1 MWLHPRLPL
10 SVARLAFLLALL
22 VSLGAQVIEFEQ
34 NGLRYKTLTRNGVTI
49 MFAPLPSHVREYSI
63 VQVAVSNGSKIAW
76 TVKPEDFTYQ
86 RDDGSIAEASPALK
100 VVTSLVEK
108 ASRHDVIKLVSTYEA
123 GIYGNSRL
131 QSTNGYEVRR
141 RNALAE
147 VTSARLKAAA
157 AASAIALVST
167 KLSPGDSTDGAVF
180 FANSGKPLGPG
191 KLRIHAAGENFE
203 FKSEPELILR

>member
-1 MWLHPRLPL
+1 MSLRPRLPIL
-10 SVARLAFLLALL
+10 VARLAILLA
-22 VSLGAQVIEFEQ
+22 VCSSLRTQTIEFEQ
-34 NGLRYKTLTRNGVTI
+34 NGLRYKTLTKNGVTI
-49 MFAPLPSHVREYSI
+49 MFAPLPSHVREFSI

-86 RDDGSIAEASPALK
+86 RNNGSVAEASPALT
-100 VVTSLVEK
+100 VVNSLIEK

-123 GIYGNSRL
+123 GLYGNSRL

-157 AASAIALVST
+157 AASAIAMVST
-167 KLSPGDSTDGAVF
+167 RLNPGESTDGAVF

-191 KLRIHAAGENFE
+191 KLRVHAAGENFE
-203 FKSEPELILR
+203 FKSEPELVLR

>member
-1 MWLHPRLPL
+1 MWSRLRLPL
-10 SVARLAFLLALL
+10 FLAQLLCLIALSS
-22 VSLGAQVIEFEQ
+22 SLGAQVIEFEQ
-34 NGLRYKTLTRNGVTI
+34 SGLRYKTLTKNGFTI

-86 RDDGSIAEASPALK
+86 RDDGTLAEASPAVK

-108 ASRHDVIKLVSTYEA
+108 ASKHDVIKLVSTYEA

-157 AASAIALVST
+157 AASAIALVAT
-167 KLSPGDSTDGAVF
+167 KLGPGESTDGAVF

-203 FKSEPELILR
+203 FKSEPELLLR

>member
-1 MWLHPRLPL
+1 MSLHPQLPFL
-10 SVARLAFLLALL
+10 VARLVILLAFCP
-22 VSLGAQVIEFEQ
+22 SLWTQTIEFEQ
-34 NGLRYKTLTRNGVTI
+34 NGLRYKTLTKNGVTI
-49 MFAPLPSHVREYSI
+49 MFAPLPSHVREFSI

-86 RDDGSIAEASPALK
+86 RDDGSTAQASPALQ
-100 VVTSLVEK
+100 VVNSLIEK

-123 GIYGNSRL
+123 GLYGNTRL

-157 AASAIALVST
+157 AASAIAMVST
-167 KLSPGDSTDGAVF
+167 RLSPGESTDGAVF

-191 KLRIHAAGENFE
+191 KLRVHAAGENFE
-203 FKSEPELILR
+203 FKSEPELVLR

>member
-1 MWLHPRLPL
+1 MSLRPRLPIL
-10 SVARLAFLLALL
+10 VARLAILLA
-22 VSLGAQVIEFEQ
+22 VCSSLRTQTIEFEQ
-34 NGLRYKTLTRNGVTI
+34 NGLRYKTLTKNGVTI
-49 MFAPLPSHVREYSI
+49 MFAPLPSHVREFSI

-86 RDDGSIAEASPALK
+86 RDNGSVAEASPALT
-100 VVTSLVEK
+100 VVNSLIEK

-123 GIYGNSRL
+123 GLYGNSRL

-157 AASAIALVST
+157 AASAIAMVST
-167 KLSPGDSTDGAVF
+167 RLNPGESTDGAVF

-191 KLRIHAAGENFE
+191 KLRVHAAGENFE
-203 FKSEPELILR
+203 FKSEPELVLR

>member
-1 MWLHPRLPL
+1 MWLHLRLPFL
-10 SVARLAFLLALL
+10 VAQLILLLTL
-22 VSLGAQVIEFEQ
+22 CSRSEAQVIEFEQ
-34 NGLRYKTLTRNGVTI
+34 NGLRYKTLTKNGVTI

-86 RDDGSIAEASPALK
+86 REDGSIAEASPALT
-100 VVTSLVEK
+100 VVNSLIEK

-123 GIYGNSRL
+123 GLYGNTRL

-167 KLSPGDSTDGAVF
+167 KLSPGESTDGAVF

>member
-1 MWLHPRLPL
+1 MGLRLRLVL
-10 SVARLAFLLALL
+10 SVGVCLCL
-22 VSLGAQVIEFEQ
+22 SAQIIEFEQ
-34 NGLRYKTLTRNGVTI
+34 NGLRYKTLTKNGVTI

-63 VQVAVSNGSKIAW
+63 IQVALSNGSKISW

-86 RDDGSIAEASPALK
+86 RSDGSIAEASPALT
-100 VVTSLVEK
+100 VVNSLIEK

-147 VTSARLKAAA
+147 VSSARLKAAA
-157 AASAIALVST
+157 AASAIALVRT
-167 KLSPGDSTDGAVF
+167 KLAPGESTDGAVF
-180 FANSGKPLGPG
+180 FPNSGKPLGPG
-191 KLRIHAAGENFE
+191 KLRVHAAGENFE
-203 FKSEPELILR
+203 FKSEPELLLR